1 MHSSKPRPI
10 LPALSVLLGATLWG
24 VVWFPMRLLEHGG
37 LQGIWLTLI
46 LYGCALAAS
55 LRYVFRAGAEFMHA
69 PGWLAVLI
77 VASGWTNIAFV
88 EAVLHGNVLRVLLLF
103 YLSPLWAT
111 LLGWAILGE
120 RVARAAA
127 ASLAIAAAGAGL
139 MLWNPDV
146 GAPWPQVRADWF
158 ALSAGLAF
166 AVANVATRGT
176 PALSVATKLFCVCF
190 GVSVMAA
197 VIVAVSGVPVPR
209 VAPAIFAGAVLLG
222 VGGILPMTLLIQYGV
237 SHIPVYRSAV
247 ITLIELVAGAV
258 SQALLTDE
266 IIGAREW
273 FGGALI
279 VVGALIAARTSARN

>member
-1 MHSSKPRPI
+1 MHSSESRPI
-10 LPALSVLLGATLWG
+10 FPALSVFLGATLWG

-46 LYGCALAAS
+46 LYAAALAAS
-55 LRYVFRAGAEFMHA
+55 LPYTYRAGAEVRQA

-77 VASGWTNIAFV
+77 LASGWTNIAFV

-111 LLGWAILGE
+111 LLGWAVLRE
-120 RVARAAA
+120 HVAWVAA
-127 ASLAIAAAGAGL
+127 ASLVIAATGAGL

-146 GAPWPQVRADWF
+146 GAPWPQTRADWF
-158 ALSAGLAF
+158 ALSAGFAF

-176 PALSVATKLFCVCF
+176 PALSVATKLFCVGF
-190 GVSVMAA
+190 GVSAMAC
-197 VIVAVSGVPVPR
+197 VIVAIFGVPIPR
-209 VAPAIFAGAVLLG
+209 VAPTVFGGAVLLG
-222 VGGILPMTLLIQYGV
+222 AGGILPMTLLIQYGV

-247 ITLIELVAGAV
+247 ITLVELVAGAI

-266 IIGAREW
+266 VVTVREW
-273 FGGALI
+273 FGGGLI
-279 VVGALIAARTSARN
+279 VIGALIAARTFARD